1 MRCAKQARI
10 IGVLLLVSAL
20 AACSS
25 VRLAYNNLP
34 TLSYWWLDGYVDFDG
49 AQTPRVREDLAQL
62 LEWHRRTELPKVAGL
77 LQKAETLAPGDVT
90 SAQACELGDEIR
102 ARLLAVAERAEEAGT
117 ELALSLGD
125 AQLQQLER
133 KYAKVNEDYRKE
145 WLALSP
151 AELLDKRYDQFLAR
165 NEDFYGA
172 LDAAQ
177 RELLR
182 GQVATSVFSAQSVD
196 ATRRARQRE
205 ALALLRG
212 FRAEPTSP
220 VTARAALRAYVRRI
234 ADPPPGPMRDYQ
246 QEVLQEGC
254 RNVAALHN
262 RTTPAQRER
271 AVRALRAYE
280 RDVLQLAESPKK

>member
-10 IGVLLLVSAL
+10 IGALLLASAL

-62 LEWHRRTELPKVAGL
+62 LEWHRTTELPKVAGL
-77 LQKAETLAPGDVT
+77 LKKAEALAPGDVT
-90 SAQACELGDEIR
+90 PAQACELADEIR
-102 ARLLAVAERAEEAGT
+102 ARLLAVAERAETAGT

-151 AELLDKRYDQFLAR
+151 AERLDKRYDQFLSR
-165 NEDFYGA
+165 NEDFYGT

-182 GQVATSVFSAQSVD
+182 GQVAESAFSAQSVD
-196 ATRRARQRE
+196 ATRRARQQE
-205 ALALLRG
+205 ALTLLRG
-212 FRAEPTSP
+212 FRAEQPSP
-220 VTARAALRAYVRRI
+220 PAARAALRAYIRRI
-234 ADPPPGPMRDYQ
+234 ADPPPGPSRDYQ
-246 QEVLQEGC
+246 QAVLQEGC
-254 RNVAALHN
+254 RNLAALHN

-280 RDVLQLAESPKK
+280 RDVLQLASTR

>member
-10 IGVLLLVSAL
+10 IGALLLASAL

-77 LQKAETLAPGDVT
+77 LQRAETLAPGDVT
-90 SAQACELGDEIR
+90 PAQACELGDEIR
-102 ARLLAVAERAEEAGT
+102 ARLLAVAERAEAAGA

-125 AQLQQLER
+125 TQLQQLER

-145 WLALSP
+145 WLALNP
-151 AELLDKRYDQFLAR
+151 ADLLDKRYDQLLAR
-165 NEDFYGA
+165 NEDFYGT
-172 LDAAQ
+172 LDASQ

-182 GQVATSVFSAQSVD
+182 RQVADSAFSPQRID
-196 ATRRARQRE
+196 AGRRARQLE
-205 ALALLRG
+205 ALTLLRG
-212 FRAEPTSP
+212 FRAEQTSP
-220 VTARAALRAYVRRI
+220 AAARAALRGYVHRI
-234 ADPPPGPMRDYQ
+234 ADPPPGPARDYQ
-246 QEVLQEGC
+246 QAMLLEGC
-254 RNVAALHN
+254 RNVASLHN
-262 RTTPAQRER
+262 RTTPTQRER
-271 AVRALRAYE
+271 AARALRAYG
-280 RDVLQLAESPKK
+280 RDVLQLAESAKK